1 MNGATAIFREDNF
14 TFETFIMNN
23 EDSNIASELEAISA
37 DAQKTFGNLSAAQI
51 NWKPSATGW
60 SVGQCFEHLIKS
72 NELFYDEL
80 ERIASGTRSNS
91 FLESYSPLSVF
102 FGNLLINSLKKDA
115 RKFKAPTQKI
125 VPPSEIDANIV
136 EIFAA
141 HQSELIGKI
150 KRTESA
156 DWRKIKVTSPFMK
169 LITYRLSDGYQ
180 VIVEHEKRH
189 VRQAERV
196 TQAEGFPK
204 N

>member
-1 MNGATAIFREDNF
+1 MVNQDLYNVIDD
-14 TFETFIMNN
+14 IMEIGQN
-23 EDSNIASELEAISA
+23 AEL
-37 DAQKTFGNLSAAQI
+37 TFGQLSAAQI

-80 ERIASGTRSNS
+80 ERIASGTRKNS
-91 FLESYSPLSVF
+91 LLENHSPLSSF
-102 FGNLLINSLKKDA
+102 FGSLLINSLKKDA

-141 HQSELIGKI
+141 HQAELIGKI
-150 KRTESA
+150 KRTETA
-156 DWRKIKVTSPFMK
+156 DWRKVVVTSPFVK
-169 LITYRLSDGYQ
+169 LITYKLSDGFQ

-196 TQAEGFPK
+196 IKTENFPH